1 MIFKST
7 SRNLL
12 IGSAITLLAATAA
25 FAQSTAPAMGTEKPA
40 AGGAAGGAAPA
51 AASPGGAEKPMSSKE
66 VDTAFTKAD
75 ANKDGKLDKMES
87 EGIPGLA
94 ARFDQVDADG
104 DKFVSKAELMK
115 AMKP

>member
-25 FAQSTAPAMGTEKPA
+25 FAQSTAPAAPGTEKPA
-40 AGGAAGGAAPA
+40 AGGTAPA
-51 AASPGGAEKPMSSKE
+51 AASPGGAAEKPMSSKE
-66 VDTAFTKAD
+66 VAAAFTKAD
-75 ANKDGKLDKMES
+75 TNKDGKLDKMEA

-104 DKFVSKAELMK
+104 DKFVSKAELDK

>member
-25 FAQSTAPAMGTEKPA
+25 FAQSTAPAAPGTEKPA
-40 AGGAAGGAAPA
+40 TGTAPA
-51 AASPGGAEKPMSSKE
+51 AASPGGAAEKPMSSKE
-66 VDTAFTKAD
+66 VAAAFTKAD
-75 ANKDGKLDKMES
+75 TNKDGKLDKMEA

-104 DKFVSKAELMK
+104 DKFVSKAELDK

>member
-25 FAQSTAPAMGTEKPA
+25 FAQSTAPAMGEKP

-51 AASPGGAEKPMSSKE
+51 AASPSGAEKPMSSKD
-66 VDTAFTKAD
+66 VAAAFTKAD

-104 DKFVSKAELMK
+104 DKFVSKAELDK

>member
-25 FAQSTAPAMGTEKPA
+25 FAQSTAPAAPGTEKPA
-40 AGGAAGGAAPA
+40 AGTAPA

-66 VDTAFTKAD
+66 IDAAFTKAD
-75 ANKDGKLDKMES
+75 TNKDGKLDKMEA

-104 DKFVSKAELMK
+104 DKFVSKAELAK

>member
-25 FAQSTAPAMGTEKPA
+25 FAQSTAPAAPGTEKPA
-40 AGGAAGGAAPA
+40 TGTAPA
-51 AASPGGAEKPMSSKE
+51 AASPGGAAEKPMSSKE
-66 VDTAFTKAD
+66 VAAAFTKAD
-75 ANKDGKLDKMES
+75 ANKDGKLDKMEA

-104 DKFVSKAELMK
+104 DKFVSKAELDK